1 MSPRQG
7 RCDVDTG
14 AGTGFAVNRDNVL
27 RIGGAFAVEAK
38 RMQDRLDGYRER
50 MITSPA
56 LGDPASADFA
66 DALNRR
72 LVLDDDSYVN
82 RAQGYVDELVNVA
95 EQCAAAALAYGHTE
109 DDVESMMRGLGG
121 SLA

>member
-1 MSPRQG
+1 MAQG
-7 RCDVDTG
+7 GSTG
-14 AGTGFAVNRDNVL
+14 DGFSVNRDNVL
-27 RIGGAFAVEAK
+27 QIGGAFAVEAK
-38 RMQDRLDGYRER
+38 RMQDKLDTCREQ

-56 LGDPASADFA
+56 LGDPASGDFA
-66 DALNRR
+66 LALNRR

-82 RAQGYVDELVNVA
+82 RAQGYVDELVSVA

-109 DDVESMMRGLGG
+109 DDIESMMRGLGG

>member
-1 MSPRQG
+1 M
-7 RCDVDTG
+7 DTG
-14 AGTGFAVNRDNVL
+14 AGTGDGFAVNRDNVL
-27 RIGGAFAVEAK
+27 QIGGAFAVEAR
-38 RMQDRLDGYRER
+38 RMQDRLDGYRDR

-56 LGDPASADFA
+56 LGDPASGDFA
-66 DALNRR
+66 LALNRR

-82 RAQGYVDELVNVA
+82 RAQGYVDQLVGVA
-95 EQCAAAALAYGHTE
+95 EQCAEAALAYGHTE